1 MINHYILSSE
11 SSPRGRKSDSRNLI
25 ATQQIKQSNMEVTQS
40 GSRSA
45 GGHQIWG
52 KPKRGFVKEGVCNI
66 VPVPRVCC
74 QNTICRASRNR
85 KGALLTPI
93 GPIWSAKWRL
103 IRETAWHRY
112 AVANLLQFPH
122 FRASNAWSIR
132 NHFGIDPWSRS
143 PCSALNSPWCATRIT
158 PL

>member
-11 SSPRGRKSDSRNLI
+11 SSARGSKSDARNLI

-52 KPKRGFVKEGVCNI
+52 KPNGGFIKEGVCNI
-66 VPVPRVCC
+66 VPVLRACC

-85 KGALLTPI
+85 KGVLLTPF
-93 GPIWSAKWRL
+93 GPIWSAKWCL

-112 AVANLLQFPH
+112 AVANPLRH
-122 FRASNAWSIR
+122 FRASNAWSTR
-132 NHFGIDPWSRS
+132 SHFGIDPLSRS
-143 PCSALNSPWCATRIT
+143 PSSVLNSPWCATRIT